1 MTQVARDIVVV
12 GAGAIGT
19 LVAHAFATAGHRVA
33 VIDRARR
40 TRQIRQD
47 GLRVYRDGA
56 EARATVT
63 AYDDLAAAPTA
74 DFVFLRSMHS

>member
-19 LVAHAFATAGHRVA
+19 LVAHFATAGHRVA

-40 TRQIRQD
+40 TCQIRQD